1 MVKQLR
7 GLRIGSSPYRGR
19 VQAEHRGETQGWIGG
34 VKIKKNKKIK
44 KIPKAACRL
53 ERQPAQQIPTTFPSL
68 AFPAVLPACAP
79 SFVRALYFP
88 FKLHRLL
95 PPTSSAHT
103 RALSQHT
110 KHSLLLNMTLLSKAF
125 SAVLLLLLCI
135 YICIFLILQPAKEEL
150 KGGEKD
156 TKTEILFVF
165 LLLFLL

>member
-34 VKIKKNKKIK
+34 VKIKKNKKNK

-135 YICIFLILQPAKEEL
+135 YIYVYFLFYSLQRKN
-150 KGGEKD
+150 
-156 TKTEILFVF
+156 
-165 LLLFLL
+165 